1 MRPTPSRTRRPA
13 FTLVEV
19 VIAIA
24 LFALIAGVAF
34 WGIQVQMD
42 TQRRI
47 GLQANRHAVMRSV
60 LRHLRE
66 DLARTTRIEWEP
78 GPTSMP
84 ADYSPSAKRAIHV
97 ARGDASQSLRVPIDV
112 AALRLHTTR
121 GIVRYHIHE
130 VVPLYRRPNN
140 TTRRSAP
147 PTQTLVRTAADGT
160 TRQWSMV
167 DMQLSL
173 TAGEQAPAQLLRVR
187 FSSLTQ
193 YGTGHRRTR
202 RYETA
207 LAAGGAS

>member
-1 MRPTPSRTRRPA
+1 MKQDTPHTRHPA
-13 FTLVEV
+13 FTLVELM
-19 VIAIA
+19 IAFM
-24 LFALIAGVAF
+24 LFAVIGSIAF
-34 WGIQVQMD
+34 WGIRLQMD

-47 GLQANRHAVMRSV
+47 ALQANRHAVMRSV

-84 ADYSPSAKRAIHV
+84 ADYPAPAKRAIHL
-97 ARGDASQSLRVPIDV
+97 ARGDPSQSLRIPIDV

-121 GIVRYHIHE
+121 GTVRYHIHE

-147 PTQTLVRTAADGT
+147 PTQTLVRAAADGS
-160 TRQWSMV
+160 TRRWSMY

-173 TAGEQAPAQLLRVR
+173 TAGKQAPAQLLRVR
-187 FSSLTQ
+187 FGSLTQ
-193 YGTGHRRTR
+193 YGTGHRRMR